1 MYIYSPI
8 TNTNLTIMR
17 SFCQNVA
24 YKPLCCYLTI
34 LITVNDLQKVFS
46 AFLLS
51 FFNRN
56 ISLLYQPTKIILVFF
71 SDFLISTQWLT
82 VNIFVTSVK
91 ILSFN
96 INWLINFWMW
106 ITLISLS
113 KFGLLKFSLTGW
125 NLIIALLSILK

>member
-17 SFCQNVA
+17 SFCQSVA

>member
-34 LITVNDLQKVFS
+34 LITVNDPQKVFS